1 MAEMSENLRRLEI
14 HSITKCT
21 RDGEAYMVVLNEVA
35 GRRILPVLTDQYAA
49 QQIFHRWRGGSEG
62 PVSVTSLPDVFFS
75 AFHSFRIRM
84 EEVRISAVEGGVTY
98 CHLVFDQDGVHRVVR
113 NCRASDGL
121 VLAAT
126 FGCPIHIA
134 EELLDM
140 QSMRQTSE
148 DSYSIPVN
156 SVTTEALRNALE
168 QAVKDENY
176 ELASKL
182 RDELQRRS

>member
-1 MAEMSENLRRLEI
+1 MAEMNENLRRLEI

-21 RDGEAYMVVLNEVA
+21 RDGEAYMVVLGEVA

-49 QQIFHRWRGGSEG
+49 RQIYHRWRGGAEEM
-62 PVSVTSLPDVFFS
+62 PTTSLPDVFFS
-75 AFHSFRIRM
+75 AFHSYRIRM
-84 EEVRISAVEGGVTY
+84 EEVRISSVEGGVTY

-134 EELLDM
+134 EELLDV
-140 QSMRQTSE
+140 QAMRQTSE

-156 SVTTEALRNALE
+156 SVTTEALQGALE